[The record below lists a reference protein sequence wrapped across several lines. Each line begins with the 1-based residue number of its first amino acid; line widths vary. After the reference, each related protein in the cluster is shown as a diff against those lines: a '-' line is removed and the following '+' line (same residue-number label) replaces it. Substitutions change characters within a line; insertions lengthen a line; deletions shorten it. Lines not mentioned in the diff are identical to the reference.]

1 MMKMKMKTMMVSVPP
16 IQFSKNSSSSPT
28 KTPPLR
34 QHKVNSSSRREEDD
48 DIFEDA
54 HFTAFCIS
62 SFLERERERERVGRT
77 ALNVNAKRQQLTEN

>member
-16 IQFSKNSSSSPT
+16 IQFSKNFFFSPT

-34 QHKVNSSSRREEDD
+34 QYKVNSSSEKEEDD

-54 HFTAFCIS
+54 PTAFCIS
-62 SFLERERERERVGRT
+62 SFLRERERERE
-77 ALNVNAKRQQLTEN
+77 